1 MLVNKICLGSCAIC
15 ILYVCLYM
23 CVCICACLCVPVC
36 ACVFLL
42 LENRPK
48 PCTKSSQNVPKAAT
62 GDRTVLQPLPANDS
76 WQRVILFSNI
86 THPPVLPRLQQVPN
100 GMVHIAHLL
109 EFHSPSTKMEK
120 RPRNFCIEAQNIRP
134 FCTAILIPVN
144 CTADVIWPSY
154 LLPL

>member
-1 MLVNKICLGSCAIC
+1 MPRQLCYLHFVCMFV
-15 ILYVCLYM
+15 YVCMYM
-23 CVCICACLCVPVC
+23 CMSVCASVC

-62 GDRTVLQPLPANDS
+62 GDKTVLQPFLANDS
-76 WQRVILFSNI
+76 WQSVILFSNI

-100 GMVHIAHLL
+100 GMVQIAHLL

-120 RPRNFCIEAQNIRP
+120 RPRNICIEAQNIRP
-134 FCTAILIPVN
+134 FCTAILIPVS